1 MEQLLVNLFV
11 VLCGGLEVRTNNQD
25 GGLCT
30 KTQEKMLVAYD
41 IDRCVIE
48 YNLEFKNIFF
58 AF

>member
-1 MEQLLVNLFV
+1 MEKLLVNRFV
-11 VLCGGLEVRTNNQD
+11 VLSGGLEVRTNNQD

-41 IDRCVIE
+41 IDCYVIE
-48 YNLEFKNIFF
+48 YNLQFKNMFF